1 LVSVSF
7 DKESGAIYVR
17 LSKEKTTRTIPLGKD
32 RFIDV
37 DKSGKIIG
45 IEVLLPK
52 SMLRE
57 VDEAISRS
65 SDVIELLQ

>member
-1 LVSVSF
+1 M
-7 DKESGAIYVR
+7 YVR
-17 LSKEKTTRTIPLGKD
+17 LSKEKIAKTIPLGKD

-37 DKSGKIIG
+37 NKSGKMIG

-52 SMLRE
+52 TRLKE
-57 VDEAISRS
+57 VDEVISRS

>member
-1 LVSVSF
+1 MVSVSF